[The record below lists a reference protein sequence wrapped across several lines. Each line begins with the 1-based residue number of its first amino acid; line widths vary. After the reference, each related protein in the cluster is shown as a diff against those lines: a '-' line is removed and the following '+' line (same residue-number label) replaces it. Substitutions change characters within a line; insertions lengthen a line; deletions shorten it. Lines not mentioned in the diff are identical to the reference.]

1 MIGIIEFGA
10 LVVVA
15 GVIGVTGQFLTGYSR
30 GGLTVSVIMAFV
42 GALAGPWAAD
52 YFGWAEP
59 IYVPLGDVQF
69 PLVTSAAGAL
79 VLVLIVNL
87 LTKKRKF

>member
-1 MIGIIEFGA
+1 MIGIVEFGA

-15 GVIGVTGQFLTGYSR
+15 GIVGVIGQFVTGYSR
-30 GGLTVSVIMAFV
+30 GGLPVSVIMAFV
-42 GALAGPWAAD
+42 GALVGPRAAD
-52 YFGWAEP
+52 YFDWAEP

-79 VLVLIVNL
+79 VLVVIVNL

>member
-15 GVIGVTGQFLTGYSR
+15 GVVGVIGQFITGYSR
-30 GGLTVSVIMAFV
+30 GGLTVSVIMAFI
-42 GALAGPWAAD
+42 GAWAGPYFAD
-52 YFGWAEP
+52 YIDWAEP
-59 IYVPLGDVQF
+59 ITVPLGDVRF

>member
-1 MIGIIEFGA
+1 MGIIEFGA

-15 GVIGVTGQFLTGYSR
+15 VVVGAIGQFLTGYSR
-30 GGLTVSVIMAFV
+30 GGLLVSVITAFV
-42 GALAGPWAAD
+42 GALAGPWVAD

-59 IYVPLGDVQF
+59 IYVPLGHVQF

-79 VLVLIVNL
+79 ILVVIVNL

>member
-15 GVIGVTGQFLTGYSR
+15 GVVGVIGQFLTGYSR
-30 GGLTVSVIMAFV
+30 GGLLVSVIAAFV
-42 GALAGPWAAD
+42 GALAGPYVAD
-52 YFGWAEP
+52 YIGWAEP

-69 PLVTSAAGAL
+69 PLVTSAAVAL